1 MIFFLQLI
9 QTVPKV
15 VASGGT
21 TKPTYQVVRLVTP
34 VQQKQLIGKQG
45 MHKFNNA
52 FLSSVQHRSNSAN
65 LTSPC
70 NLMHTGMPSPMSN
83 KW

>member
-45 MHKFNNA
+45 MQKLIMHFSHQFNIGA
-52 FLSSVQHRSNSAN
+52 IL
-65 LTSPC
+65 LT
-70 NLMHTGMPSPMSN
+70 
-83 KW
+83 